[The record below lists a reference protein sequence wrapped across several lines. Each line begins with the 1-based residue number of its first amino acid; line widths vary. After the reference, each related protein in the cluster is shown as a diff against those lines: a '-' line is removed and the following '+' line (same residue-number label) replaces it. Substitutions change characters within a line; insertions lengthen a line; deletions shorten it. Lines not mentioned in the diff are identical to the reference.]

1 MTLGRKMAYQTAAMI
16 IGLLMIGAAS
26 LWGINRL
33 YADYAGVAI
42 EAYAQLREVY
52 DIRSDVR
59 AAEELLTTTPPQREL
74 AGRAV
79 KNAISKFG
87 TGTASGV
94 SPESN
99 AGATTGPDAGSAP
112 EAPGA
117 AIGSS
122 DASPTGAS
130 GYRVQHAAVRQRL
143 QAAYDQLRDPAVRPS
158 DGGRADD
165 TAALNRVFVSLDA
178 LDGAV
183 RDAMR
188 DREQAVRA
196 NRRTTVVALAALAG
210 VTILGALVLGVLQ
223 YRDVV
228 LPLSGL
234 AWAVR
239 RITRGRFSDRVDFG
253 ARGRPSR
260 YPAEFVRLADD
271 FNRMASELDELYHKL
286 EAKVAA
292 KSKELVRSERLAS
305 VGYLAAGV
313 AHEINNPL
321 GIIVGY
327 AECLMMELKERQA
340 AAAKARRLKGGAA
353 GAGGGGDVD
362 RDADD
367 ADAVMDDIAKTLQ
380 IICDE
385 AFRCKTITHKLL
397 SMAKPGEDARR
408 PVNLG
413 DVAAG
418 VVSVLGGVRP
428 FRDRRLSV
436 RAESAARDDLVV
448 TAVEAEMKQVVMNLA
463 INALEAIAP
472 PESSSHN
479 GGSWSGDGSG
489 ADGETPPEPDAPGE
503 VRIHIARRGGSVEL
517 TVSDTGKGMSA
528 QTLERVF
535 EPFFTEKRG
544 AGTDMVDQLPQAAA
558 AEGLERRHGTGLG
571 LSITHAIVEAHG
583 GRITAQ
589 SDGPGKGSVFTVRL
603 PATVAVPSAVPELT
617 KFQ

>member
-1 MTLGRKMAYQTAAMI
+1 MNS
-16 IGLLMIGAAS
+16 GLLIISAAS
-26 LWGINRL
+26 LWGLHRL
-33 YADYAGVAI
+33 DADYAGVAI
-42 EAYAQLREVY
+42 DAYGQLRDVY

-79 KNAISKFG
+79 KNAITKLDAGAG
-87 TGTASGV
+87 TGGGAPGLASRAAGAG
-94 SPESN
+94 PES
-99 AGATTGPDAGSAP
+99 PDASQAR
-112 EAPGA
+112 
-117 AIGSS
+117 
-122 DASPTGAS
+122 DATF
-130 GYRVQHAAVRQRL
+130 RLRHAAVKRHL

-165 TAALNRVFVSLDA
+165 TEALSRVFVSLEA
-178 LDGAV
+178 LDQAV

-196 NRRTTVVALAALAG
+196 NRRTTVVALAAFAA
-210 VTILGALVLGVLQ
+210 VTTLGALVLGILQ

-239 RITRGRFSDRVDFG
+239 RITRGRFGDRVDFG

-340 AAAKARRLKGGAA
+340 AAARGKHSNGAA
-353 GAGGGGDVD
+353 NDT
-362 RDADD
+362 
-367 ADAVMDDIAKTLQ
+367 DAVAEDINKTLQ

-385 AFRCKTITHKLL
+385 AFRCKAITHKLL

-408 PVNLG
+408 AVNLG

-428 FRDRRLSV
+428 FRDRRLGV
-436 RAESAARDDLVV
+436 RAESASRDDLVI

-463 INALEAIAP
+463 INALEAVAP
-472 PESSSHN
+472 HESSHDHGAW
-479 GGSWSGDGSG
+479 GGG
-489 ADGETPPEPDAPGE
+489 AGGETRDEPGE
-503 VRIHIARRGGSVEL
+503 VRIHVARRDGSVEL
-517 TVSDTGKGMSA
+517 TVSDTGKGMSP

-544 AGTDMVDQLPQAAA
+544 VGTDIVDQLPQAAA

-583 GRITAQ
+583 GRITAH

-603 PATVAVPSAVPELT
+603 PAAVAVPLTAPELT
-617 KFQ
+617 KFP